1 MTRAETY
8 YSEDR
13 TKHCVLSL
21 QQDIFVVEFFQN
33 NISLGEIAYAG
44 RSVHYAK
51 DAATNY
57 TQGILTREMVEYY
70 QKSPIFWHK
79 SVDSHELL

>member
-1 MTRAETY
+1 MIQAETY
-8 YSEDR
+8 YSADR

-21 QQDIFVVEFFQN
+21 QQDTFVVEFYQN
-33 NISLGEIAYAG
+33 NISLGQIAYAG

-57 TQGILTREMVEYY
+57 TQGILTKEVIEYY
-70 QKSPIFWHK
+70 QKNP
-79 SVDSHELL
+79 VV